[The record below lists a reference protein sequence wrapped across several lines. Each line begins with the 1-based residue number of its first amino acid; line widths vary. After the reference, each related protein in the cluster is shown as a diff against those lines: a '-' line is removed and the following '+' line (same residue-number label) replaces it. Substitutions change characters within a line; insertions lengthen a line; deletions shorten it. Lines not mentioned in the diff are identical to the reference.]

1 MRTLI
6 HSITTLLVIL
16 IVHPIPLL
24 SDSGGIIVT
33 SRFDEVTVY
42 RDRALLTRTARAQLV
57 PGEHRLVFEPLP
69 AGLVNQSVHVRGEG
83 TARVTILG
91 VETEQ
96 AFPGEPSQV
105 RVRELEE
112 QIKKLQLDVDDIQSE
127 LSSLETERELL
138 KSIRVHTGEQMGR
151 ELAVQQPDTRRWE
164 STIQYLRTKLE
175 ENLKVNLE
183 RQNVQEEVK
192 RRIELLQREL
202 QQITASQN
210 RDAKRVTVR
219 VRAEASGYL
228 DLRLTYLTGG
238 ASWQPVYD
246 ARVSHRND
254 DVKLTYNAVIIQR
267 TGEDWKDARIVLSTA
282 RPAAG
287 ARMPVLGP
295 WFLRVSPP
303 RPPVPAA
310 EGVRKQAEDLAF
322 TMDVMEAARVG
333 AVADEQITSMVFR
346 VPGTHSVPG
355 DGSAHQVYIDEY
367 TLTGP
372 KEYIA
377 SPKLTSTAFLQVKT
391 KNETDAVLLPGS
403 MNIFL
408 GTDFVGSSPIGYTAR
423 GEPVELFLGIDEGIR
438 IRRTEVSRNVDE
450 GGFISKRKKTDFSY
464 KIEVENYKQYPV
476 TISIVDNVPVSQH
489 SDIEVR
495 VTSIRPEPAE
505 RSEQGIVRW
514 LLQLNPGEKKEITYD
529 FFIRHPLDMDI
540 SGI

>member
-1 MRTLI
+1 MRTFI
-6 HSITTLLVIL
+6 HSITALLAIL

-24 SDSGGIIVT
+24 SDSGGVIVT

-42 RDRALLTRTARAQLV
+42 RDRALITRIARSELT

-69 AGLVNQSVHVRGEG
+69 AGLVNQSVQVRGEG
-83 TARVTILG
+83 TARVTMLG

-112 QIKKLQLDVDDIQSE
+112 QIKKLQLDVDIIQSE
-127 LSSLETERELL
+127 LSSLEAERELL
-138 KSIRVHTGEQMGR
+138 KSIRVYTGEQMGR
-151 ELAVQQPDTRRWE
+151 ELATQQPDTRRWE

-175 ENLKVNLE
+175 DNLKANLE
-183 RQNVQEEVK
+183 KQNAQEEVK

-202 QQITASQN
+202 QQITASQR

-219 VRAEASGYL
+219 VRAEASGSL
-228 DLRLTYLTGG
+228 DLRLTYLTAG

-246 ARVSHRND
+246 ARVNDRND
-254 DVKLTYNAVIIQR
+254 DIKFTYNAVIMQR
-267 TGEDWKDARIVLSTA
+267 TGEDWNGARIVLSTA

-303 RPPVPAA
+303 RPSVPA

-322 TMDVMEAARVG
+322 TMDAMETARVG
-333 AVADEQITSMVFR
+333 SVAEEQITSMVFR
-346 VPGTHSVPG
+346 VPGTHSVPS
-355 DGSAHQVYIDEY
+355 DGSAHQVYINEY
-367 TLTGP
+367 TLEGP

-377 SPKLTSTAFLQVKT
+377 TPKLSPTAFLRVKT
-391 KNETDAVLLPGS
+391 KNQTDAVLLPGS

-408 GTDFVGSSPIGYTAR
+408 GTDFVGSSPIGYTAK

-438 IRRTEVSRNVDE
+438 ITRTEVSRNVDE

-464 KIEVENYKQYPV
+464 KIEVENFKQYPV
-476 TISIVDNVPVSQH
+476 SISIVDNVPVSQH

-495 VTSIRPEPAE
+495 VTSIRPDPAE

-514 LLQLNPGEKKEITYD
+514 LLQLNPGEKKEITYE
-529 FFIRHPLDMDI
+529 FFIRHPLDLDI
-540 SGI
+540 VGI